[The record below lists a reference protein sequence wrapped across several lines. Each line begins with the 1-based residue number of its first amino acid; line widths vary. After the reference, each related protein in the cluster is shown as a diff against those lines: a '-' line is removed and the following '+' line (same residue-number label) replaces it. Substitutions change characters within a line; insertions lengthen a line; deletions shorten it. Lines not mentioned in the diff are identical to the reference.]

1 MKIAILTTGNFEDMK
16 GIMNYVQEKARNF
29 KNADDKNLQTDVFFV
44 ISIMSWALRFIYK
57 CLGKQGF
64 CGNYKS
70 GEVIEKEGIK
80 YILLVRK
87 ITILNIL
94 QSLILNQ
101 FVPNRT
107 IKEFIPFLEEYDFI
121 STHQLP
127 CHYVAKEL
135 KRKCKIPYIATWH
148 GSDINI
154 SPKQSKRVYKTTKL
168 VMESAD
174 MNFFVS
180 KGLMKASDYI
190 STNASKNYI
199 YTGPASIFRKFS
211 TDEKMFLRKKYMVT
225 DKKVVMF
232 VGNLI
237 PVKNVMLLPQIFSA
251 ITEKAKELKI
261 VYWIIGDGYLQHD
274 LECEIS
280 KMNVEFKMFG
290 KKEPCDM
297 PIYMNMADI
306 LIVPSTNEGFS
317 LVALEARTC
326 GCYVVASNVGG
337 LPESVGQDNCFPLND
352 DFVNNISNKAV
363 DVLNKG
369 KQAEPLSDEMSW
381 GSAIKKEIN
390 EMNRILELNNI
401 KNRYG
406 Y

>member
-1 MKIAILTTGNFEDMK
+1 MKIAILTTGNFGDMK

-29 KNADDKNLQTDVFFV
+29 KNIDDKNLQTDVFF
-44 ISIMSWALRFIYK
+44 IITIMSGTLRFIYK

-64 CGNYKS
+64 CSNYKS
-70 GEVIEKEGIK
+70 GEIVEKDGIK

-87 ITILNIL
+87 MNVLNIL

-101 FVPNRT
+101 FVPNRI
-107 IKEFIPFLEEYDFI
+107 IKDYIPFLREYDFI

-127 CHYVAKEL
+127 CHYIAKEL
-135 KRKCKIPYIATWH
+135 KKKCKIPYIATWH

-154 SPKQSKRVYKTTKL
+154 SPKQSKRIYKTTKL

-180 KGLMKASDYI
+180 KGLMRASDYI
-190 STNASKNYI
+190 STNASKDYI

-211 TDEKMFLRKKYMVT
+211 SDEKMAFRRKYMAT

-237 PVKNVMLLPQIFSA
+237 PVKNVMLLPQIFGA
-251 ITEKAKELKI
+251 ISEKAKGVKI

-274 LECEIS
+274 LERELS
-280 KMNVEFKMFG
+280 KINVEFKLFG
-290 KKEPCDM
+290 KKEPHDM
-297 PIYMNMADI
+297 PNYMNVADI
-306 LIVPSTNEGFS
+306 LIVPSINEGFS
-317 LVALEARTC
+317 LVTLEARTC

-337 LPESVGQDNCFPLND
+337 LPESAGQGNCFPLDD
-352 DFVNNISNKAV
+352 DFVDNISNKAI

-369 KQAEPLSDEMSW
+369 EQAEPLSDDMSW
-381 GSAIKKEIN
+381 DSAIKKEIN
-390 EMNRILELNNI
+390 EMNRILELSN
-401 KNRYG
+401 KN
-406 Y
+406 